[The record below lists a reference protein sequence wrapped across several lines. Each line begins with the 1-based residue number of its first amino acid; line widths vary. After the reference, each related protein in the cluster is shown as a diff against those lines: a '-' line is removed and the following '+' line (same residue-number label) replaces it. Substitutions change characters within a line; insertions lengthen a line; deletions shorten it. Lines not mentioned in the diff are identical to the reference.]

1 MARRKGLLLRPSA
14 RIQDGI
20 MLLRQT
26 LLYLPAQVLGP
37 LVQFV
42 SVLLWTHF
50 LAPDE
55 LGVFAL
61 ISAAQEFA
69 YVGTLFWFTLYTM
82 RYFDKSAEGGD
93 QQTYL
98 NTESGVLLGA
108 LAGSLIGILT
118 LPFFIEARWDA
129 SLLLASLAYGAS
141 RTIATHISDRARTA
155 QDTLTYTVL
164 QVTWPVL
171 GLVLGFGFV
180 TFLGATAANVLWGYA
195 VAQAIALL
203 YAARRL
209 TFGPKPFEIS
219 RSIVGIALSYGL
231 PLVIGGLFV
240 WLANNGLRFV
250 IEQKEGATAVGLVT
264 VGWGLGLRAATFAAM
279 LVTAA
284 AFPIAMTRAREDG
297 LAEGQA
303 QLIRNGVLLL
313 MVLAP
318 ASAGLWAISEPL
330 IEKLVAEPF
339 RAMTAAVMPWAILA
353 GAARNMRIHFGEQVF
368 LLREETKI
376 PLAND
381 VTDGVLTLLGTYLG
395 LIAFGLQGSVSGAA
409 MGSLAALLATLL
421 CGAYFH
427 RFTFPFKDLL
437 RISVATLTML
447 LTLKSLPISPTVP
460 ALGIAILVGASVYG
474 VAIAALYPNLA
485 RAIVQKALSAAR
497 A

>member
-1 MARRKGLLLRPSA
+1 
-14 RIQDGI
+14 

-26 LLYLPAQVLGP
+26 LLHLPAQVLGP

-55 LGVFAL
+55 MGVFAL

-82 RYFDKSAEGGD
+82 RYFDKSAQIGD

-108 LAGSLIGILT
+108 LAGSLAGILT

-129 SLLLASLAYGAS
+129 SLLAASLAYGGG
-141 RTIATHISDRARTA
+141 RTIATHLSDRARTA

-171 GLVLGFGFV
+171 GLLFGFAFV
-180 TFLGATAANVLWGYA
+180 ELFGATAANVLWGYA
-195 VAQAIALL
+195 AAQVVALI
-203 YAARRL
+203 YAARRMP
-209 TFGPKPFEIS
+209 FGFKPFEIS
-219 RSIVGIALSYGL
+219 RSIVAIALSYGL

-240 WLANNGLRFV
+240 WLANNGLRFI
-250 IEQKEGATAVGLVT
+250 IEQKAGATAVGLVT
-264 VGWGLGLRAATFAAM
+264 VGWGLGLRAATFSAM

-284 AFPIAMTRAREDG
+284 AFPIAVARAREDG

-303 QLIRNGVLLL
+303 QLIRNGILLL

-318 ASAGLWAISEPL
+318 ASAGLWAISGPL
-330 IEKLVAEPF
+330 VEKVVAEPF

-353 GAARNMRIHFGEQVF
+353 GAARNLRIHFGEQIF

-395 LIAFGLQGSVSGAA
+395 LIAFGLQGSVFGAA
-409 MGSLAALLATLL
+409 IGSLAALLATLL

-427 RFTFPFKDLL
+427 QFTFPLKDLL
-437 RISVATLTML
+437 RISVATLAML
-447 LTLKSLPISPTVP
+447 LVLQSLPIPPTVAGL
-460 ALGIAILVGASVYG
+460 ALAIVAAASVYAA
-474 VAIAALYPNLA
+474 AIAALYPHWA
-485 RAIVQKALSAAR
+485 REVLQKALRFAR